1 MAAASF
7 GSPGADQREG
17 RLLETMLNVL
27 VAGLSDPNRLS
38 RGRTYA
44 RHGAVD
50 DLDVEPGLLTGSVQ
64 GSSSQPY
71 DVAIRVEPAESF
83 GSISAL
89 VPGRREIR
97 FSCSCPDSSEPCKHA
112 IAVVIAFAS
121 LVADDPPMLGLWRG
135 ATRPRAG
142 GRAVVG
148 SRAGQTG
155 VVHGA
160 ISQPG
165 LDDEAL
171 ASLHAFL
178 GEPVDHQTSPVTRLG
193 PPNAAWG
200 ELWAE
205 MLADAI
211 DHVVSDS

>member
-1 MAAASF
+1 
-7 GSPGADQREG
+7 
-17 RLLETMLNVL
+17 MLNVL
-27 VAGLSDPNRLS
+27 VAGLSDPSRLG

-44 RHGAVD
+44 RQGAVD
-50 DLDVEPGLLTGSVQ
+50 ELDVEPGLLTGSVQ

-71 DVAIRVEPAESF
+71 DVAVRVEPAESF
-83 GSISAL
+83 DSISAL
-89 VPGRREIR
+89 VPGRRDIR
-97 FSCSCPDSSEPCKHA
+97 FSCSCPDSSDPCKHA

-121 LVADDPPMLGLWRG
+121 LVADDPQMLGLWRG
-135 ATRPRAG
+135 ATQRSAG

-155 VVHGA
+155 TPRDA
-160 ISQPG
+160 TPLPG
-165 LDDEAL
+165 LDDDAL
-171 ASLHAFL
+171 TALHAFL
-178 GEPVDHQTSPVTRLG
+178 GVPVDHQTSPVTRLG

-211 DHVVSDS
+211 EHVVMDS